1 MPCARACAHPAYT
14 ERMAAQPPRLP
25 DDLRVIL
32 QASFFI
38 RVSHRGRRTGAARV
52 LETTYVWDGVDRIYL
67 SGYPGRRDWVA
78 NMYAD
83 PDVTVHTV
91 EGRGWYDIPARAR
104 VLRRR
109 EERMGHVLDFI
120 ARWAARGRG
129 PGVLLRLGL
138 GAVRLNRALH
148 LPWWGPFYLVR
159 RVLDRMPCVELVLV
173 GEPTAHPEPPPAPT
187 GRHRP

>member
-1 MPCARACAHPAYT
+1 MSGSSALPPAYT
-14 ERMAAQPPRLP
+14 ELMAAQPPHLP
-25 DDLRVIL
+25 DDLRHIL

-78 NMYAD
+78 NMHAD

-91 EGRGWYDIPARAR
+91 EGARWYDIPARAR
-104 VLRRR
+104 VVRRR
-109 EERMGHVLDFI
+109 GERMEHVLDFI
-120 ARWAARGRG
+120 ARWAGRGRG
-129 PGVLLRLGL
+129 PGAVLRLAL
-138 GAVRLNRALH
+138 GAVRLNHALH
-148 LPWWGPFYLVR
+148 LPWWGPFYLAR

-173 GEPTAHPEPPPAPT
+173 GAPTPRRGPPPEPT
-187 GRHRP
+187 GRYRP